1 MEKGQK
7 IEKYFWQEKEKP
19 LLMEKTALKNTCILK
34 LFNEIISQQLIIVN
48 LNQLSNF
55 EFFYVKKIR
64 KYIKDIV
71 LFGEWMK

>member
-1 MEKGQK
+1 
-7 IEKYFWQEKEKP
+7 
-19 LLMEKTALKNTCILK
+19 MEKTALKNTCILK